1 MGAERVISNSEKV
14 RCLGRLQAREL
25 SASEIEAVGGGA
37 SYTGIS
43 NFRWLD
49 DGRATFEYGDY
60 TP

>member
-1 MGAERVISNSEKV
+1 MGVERVISSTENV

-25 SASEIEAVGGGA
+25 SASEIEAVGAGA

-43 NFRWLD
+43 NFKVD
-49 DGRATFEYGDY
+49 YDGRVTFDYGDY